1 VSIVRREF
9 LTVGAA
15 GLAVSAFPACAHRL
29 ADPTAARNPFTLGV
43 AAGDPQ
49 TDGFVI
55 WTRLAP
61 DPLAADGR
69 GGLAGA
75 VGVSWEVA
83 ADEAM
88 RTIVRRGRAV
98 ADDRYAHSVH
108 VEVAGLAPGRPYWYR
123 FRAQGH
129 ESGVGR
135 ARTAPA
141 GPSDRLKVAF
151 ASCAH
156 WELGWFSGYR
166 HMAAE
171 NPDLVLF
178 LGDYIYEY
186 SYKGDKAKARTV
198 RRHDREDDVVDLAG
212 YRNRYALYKTDP
224 DLQAVHAAAA
234 CLMTW
239 DDHEV
244 ENDYANR
251 WSEHPATPEAAFL
264 ARRAAAYRAFYEHMP
279 LRPRSRPAGS
289 DMRVYDRLAFGDLAD
304 FTVLDGRQYRTP
316 QPCPTPTFR
325 GGHVANCS
333 ALRDPS
339 RTMLGAAQERWLY
352 YGFRD
357 SRARWTMV
365 AQDLLVA
372 SLVQTNRDGLTG
384 HFTDGWDGYEANRER
399 MLTAL
404 AASGARNP
412 VFLGGDIH
420 SFWTTD
426 LKADFSDPASRTV
439 ATEFVGA
446 AISQLPPAGV
456 FDGAAA
462 RNPHVKFVDTATNGY
477 VSLDITPTR
486 LDARFQVVSDRRDPK
501 AEIRTLKAFVVE
513 DGRPGAL
520 DA

>member
-1 VSIVRREF
+1 VPIIRRD
-9 LTVGAA
+9 LLALGAV
-15 GLAVSAFPACAHRL
+15 GLATAGFPACA
-29 ADPTAARNPFTLGV
+29 N
-43 AAGDPQ
+43 
-49 TDGFVI
+49 
-55 WTRLAP
+55 
-61 DPLAADGR
+61 
-69 GGLAGA
+69 GGLTGA
-75 VGVSWEVA
+75 VAVTWEVA
-83 ADEAM
+83 TDAAM
-88 RTIVRRGRAV
+88 RGVVRRGRAV
-98 ADDRYAHSVH
+98 ADDRDAHSVH
-108 VEVAGLAPGRPYWYR
+108 VEVGGLAPGRPYWYR
-123 FRAQGH
+123 FTAQGH
-129 ESGVGR
+129 DSSVGC
-135 ARTAPA
+135 ARTAPS

-151 ASCAH
+151 ASCSH
-156 WELGWFSGYR
+156 WELGWFSAYR

-171 NPDLVLF
+171 HPDLVIF

-186 SYKGDKAKARTV
+186 SNRGARAKDLTV
-198 RRHDREDDVVDLAG
+198 RPHDRMDDVVDLAG

-251 WSEHPATPEAAFL
+251 WSEHPGTPEDAFL
-264 ARRAAAYRAFYEHMP
+264 TRRAAAYRAFYEHMP
-279 LRPRSRPAGS
+279 LRPRSRPAGP
-289 DMRVYDRLAFGDLAD
+289 DMRVYDRVSFGELAE

-316 QPCPTPTFR
+316 QPCPLPTFR
-325 GGHVANCS
+325 GGHVANCA
-333 ALRDPS
+333 ALTDPG

-352 YGFRD
+352 DGFRNR
-357 SRARWTMV
+357 RARWTMV

-372 SLVQTNRDGLTG
+372 SLIQTNRDGLTG
-384 HFTDGWDGYEANRER
+384 HFTDGWDGYEANRHR
-399 MLTAL
+399 MLAAL

-426 LKADFSDPASRTV
+426 LKADFSRPESPTV

-456 FDGAAA
+456 FDGVAA

-477 VSLDITPTR
+477 VSLDITPAR
-486 LDARFQVVSDRRDPK
+486 LDARFQVVSDRRDPQ
-501 AEIRTLKAFVVE
+501 AGVRTLKAFTVE
-513 DGRPGAL
+513 DGHPGAM